1 MPVLVE
7 RDQLVSANGKLEAS
21 TSLAQ
26 VTGPGIG
33 GLLVGLFSAPVA
45 ILFDVATYLVSSIA
59 IFGIRAPEPDHV
71 PSQESI
77 RSQIAEGIGF
87 IRSNRT
93 LRVLAGSSVI
103 NNLFGL
109 MFVSVFVLYL
119 TRELDMGPS
128 MVGLIFAIG
137 GAGAVVGA
145 ASASRISAALGV
157 GRTLVLTQLGM
168 GISGLLVPLALFVPS
183 RAALLIGMVEF
194 IQFVMI
200 VVYAVNA
207 VSLRQAITPQRLQGR
222 VNAAFRFFSF
232 GMQPFGSLIGGI
244 CGGLIGL
251 APTLIVAQVGIFS
264 AFILLAGSTLRSA
277 TTIPAHDAA
286 MQ

>member
-1 MPVLVE
+1 
-7 RDQLVSANGKLEAS
+7 
-21 TSLAQ
+21 
-26 VTGPGIG
+26 
-33 GLLVGLFSAPVA
+33 
-45 ILFDVATYLVSSIA
+45 
-59 IFGIRAPEPDHV
+59 
-71 PSQESI
+71 
-77 RSQIAEGIGF
+77 
-87 IRSNRT
+87 
-93 LRVLAGSSVI
+93 
-103 NNLFGL
+103 
-109 MFVSVFVLYL
+109 
-119 TRELDMGPS
+119 
-128 MVGLIFAIG
+128 
-137 GAGAVVGA
+137 
-145 ASASRISAALGV
+145 
-157 GRTLVLTQLGM
+157 
-168 GISGLLVPLALFVPS
+168 
-183 RAALLIGMVEF
+183 
-194 IQFVMI
+194 MI